1 MSNQPLEELSEGM
14 KTTLRLSYAMLLLV
28 DGK

>member
-28 DGK
+28 DG